1 MPVKNIV
8 TGQKVA
14 KAKLERAKELR
25 REMTPAEKILWEEL
39 RANKLGVHFR
49 RQQVIEGFIV
59 DFYCHKSALV
69 VEVDGDVHD
78 LQQEEDARR
87 EKALREMG
95 LRVVRFRNDEVMRE
109 LSAVVGIIKE
119 LAIQYFSWLTLQI
132 I

>member
-8 TGQKVA
+8 TNQKVTA
-14 KAKLERAKELR
+14 QKLQRAKELR

-59 DFYCHKSALV
+59 DFYCHKAALV
-69 VEVDGDVHD
+69 IEVDGDIHD

-87 EKALREMG
+87 ENVLSELG
-95 LRVVRFRNDEVMRE
+95 LRILRFRNDEVVRNV
-109 LSAVVGIIKE
+109 SAVVGKVRE
-119 LAIQYFSWLTLQI
+119 LLKK
-132 I
+132 